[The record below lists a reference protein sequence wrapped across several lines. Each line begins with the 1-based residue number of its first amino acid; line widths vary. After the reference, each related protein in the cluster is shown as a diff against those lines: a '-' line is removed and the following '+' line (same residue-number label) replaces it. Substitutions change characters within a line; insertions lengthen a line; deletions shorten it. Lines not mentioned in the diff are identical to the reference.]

1 MVFQPVTF
9 QHVNDVVTTLEKST
23 ESLLAALREQ
33 LESESLVARLNELRL
48 TDMPLLVNTIKFFSE
63 TKTGTF
69 RCSRQICKQIVNINT
84 VIRFTVHYK
93 NYATINLK
101 ILLKNNK

>member
-9 QHVNDVVTTLEKST
+9 QHVNAVVLTLETST

-48 TDMPLLVNTIKFFSE
+48 TDMPLLVNTIKFFSD
-63 TKTGTF
+63 TKTCF
-69 RCSRQICKQIVNINT
+69 IFLRE
-84 VIRFTVHYK
+84 F
-93 NYATINLK
+93 LK
-101 ILLKNNK
+101 